1 METFVNPLT
10 ALESLGFSCFKQT
23 LIDNR
28 NKKLYVT
35 FSHSLKYGV
44 IARVGY
50 PSVGKSLNHIV
61 EFYKLG
67 NL

>member
-1 METFVNPLT
+1 MENFVHPLL
-10 ALESLGFSCFKQT
+10 ALESLGFKCFKQT
-23 LIDNR
+23 CVDNR

-50 PSVGKSLNHIV
+50 PSVGKSLNHVV

-67 NL
+67 